1 MSLIQS
7 LIIGSETKK
16 AIDVTARLAK
26 LNRLFLSN
34 SNKELIML
42 KDELDFIKEYVAMEK
57 MRFESDTVFPFNINV
72 NTRVKLTEWLIPP
85 LIMQPLVENA
95 IKHGVLVAKTAAE
108 IVIDIQL
115 INPSTIQIDII
126 NTQANP
132 TKKRNHGL
140 GIGNQLVAERLAIFN
155 ELYHNQFEATFNYGF
170 NDQKEYKST
179 IQIKQLDDKKSILSQ
194 KEVKAQILKPFET
207 SNIEGGGK

>member
-1 MSLIQS
+1 
-7 LIIGSETKK
+7 
-16 AIDVTARLAK
+16 
-26 LNRLFLSN
+26 
-34 SNKELIML
+34 ML

-132 TKKRNHGL
+132 TKTKPRFGHWQPTRRRTL
-140 GIGNQLVAERLAIFN
+140 GHFQR
-155 ELYHNQFEATFNYGF
+155 
-170 NDQKEYKST
+170 T
-179 IQIKQLDDKKSILSQ
+179 ISQSI
-194 KEVKAQILKPFET
+194 
-207 SNIEGGGK
+207 